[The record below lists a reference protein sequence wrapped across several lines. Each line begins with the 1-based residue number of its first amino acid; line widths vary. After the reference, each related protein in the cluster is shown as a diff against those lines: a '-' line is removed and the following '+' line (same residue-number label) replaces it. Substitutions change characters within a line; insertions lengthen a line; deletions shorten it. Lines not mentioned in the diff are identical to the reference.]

1 VSVQRRQVNE
11 RVLRVGGVV
20 VGSTLALTMS
30 FFGLVALVTGG
41 AEGALGRLPIYVF
54 ALAASFVGALVALE
68 DLNVDAETVLGAAA
82 GVSFTN
88 FLVVGLASEGTI
100 YALRYPQQVVSS
112 QLFVYVLSAGMMATG
127 LGFWLANH
135 YGEIDLRQGN
145 RL

>member
-1 VSVQRRQVNE
+1 MSVQRRQVNE

>member
-68 DLNVDAETVLGAAA
+68 DLSVDAETVLGAAA

-135 YGEIDLRQGN
+135 YGEINLRQGN

>member
-1 VSVQRRQVNE
+1 MSVQRRQVNE

-30 FFGLVALVTGG
+30 FFGLIALVTGA
-41 AEGALGRLPIYVF
+41 AEGALSRLPIYVF

-68 DLNVDAETVLGAAA
+68 DLSVDAETVLGAAA
-82 GVSFTN
+82 GASFTN
-88 FLVVGLASEGTI
+88 FLLVALASEGTI
-100 YALRYPQQVVSS
+100 YALRSPQEVVSS

-135 YGEIDLRQGN
+135 YGEVELRRGN